1 MGQSANKLALV
12 EPSNFNFNTETFDTN
27 VFQND
32 VQFNKRKIFE
42 EFDNL
47 ISTLDKN
54 KISFNILKSPKNSPD
69 SIYPNNWVVTFEDGT
84 YDLFSMQSPNR
95 RLERSNSNI
104 NFLNMNYSLKNDL
117 TKYESKNIFLEGTGS
132 LVLDRVNKTAY
143 MAESYRSN
151 VSLASKWSQL
161 RGYDLVHFK
170 SYIDEKPT
178 YHTNVLM
185 FITDKFAGICFDSIS
200 DSKYLLSNIEKTH
213 VILYLSIEQVKN
225 FSGNALLVRNTNN
238 EAKFLISSSG
248 LKALDLIQ
256 KKFIEKYYD
265 IVDINIPTI
274 EKIGGCSVRCMLLE
288 LF

>member
-1 MGQSANKLALV
+1 LDQSANKLALV

-32 VQFNKRKIFE
+32 VQFNKLKIFE
-42 EFDNL
+42 EFDNF

-95 RLERSNSNI
+95 RIERSNSNI

-117 TKYESKNIFLEGTGS
+117 TEYEAKNIFLEGTGS
-132 LVLDRVNKTAY
+132 LVLDRVNKIAY
-143 MAESYRSN
+143 MAESNRSN

-170 SYIDEKPT
+170 SYIDKKPT

-185 FITDKFAGICFDSIS
+185 FITNKFAGICFDSIS

-213 VILYLSIEQVKN
+213 KILYLSIEQVKN
-225 FSGNALLVRNTNN
+225 FSGNAIVVRNISN
-238 EAKFLISSSG
+238 EGKFLIASSG

-256 KKFIEKYYD
+256 KRFIEKYYD

-274 EKIGGCSVRCMLLE
+274 EKIGGGSVRCMLLE

>member
-1 MGQSANKLALV
+1 LGQSANKLALV
-12 EPSNFNFNTETFDTN
+12 EPSNFNFNIQTFDTN

-32 VQFNKRKIFE
+32 VQFNKQKILE
-42 EFDNL
+42 EFNNL
-47 ISTLDKN
+47 INCLDKHQ
-54 KISFNILKSPKNSPD
+54 ISFNILKSPKNSPD

-178 YHTNVLM
+178 YHSNVLM

-213 VILYLSIEQVKN
+213 EILYLSIEQVKN

-274 EKIGGCSVRCMLLE
+274 EKIGGGSVRCMLLE

>member
-1 MGQSANKLALV
+1 MDQSANKLALV

-32 VQFNKRKIFE
+32 LQFNKLKIFE
-42 EFDNL
+42 EFDDF

-54 KISFNILKSPKNSPD
+54 KISFNILKSPKDSPD
-69 SIYPNNWVVTFEDGT
+69 SIYPNNWVVTFDDGT

-104 NFLNMNYSLKNDL
+104 NFLNTNYSLKNDL
-117 TKYESKNIFLEGTGS
+117 TEYEAKNIFLEGTGS

-170 SYIDEKPT
+170 SYIDKIPT

-185 FITDKFAGICFDSIS
+185 FITNKFAGICFDSIS
-200 DSKYLLSNIEKTH
+200 DSKNLLSNIEKTH
-213 VILYLSIEQVKN
+213 KILNLSIEQVKN
-225 FSGNALLVRNTNN
+225 FSGNAIVVRNINN

-256 KKFIEKYYD
+256 KRFIEKYYD

-274 EKIGGCSVRCMLLE
+274 EKIGGGSVRCMLLE

>member
-1 MGQSANKLALV
+1 MDQSANKLALV

-32 VQFNKRKIFE
+32 VQFNKLKIFE

-47 ISTLDKN
+47 ISSLDKN
-54 KISFNILKSPKNSPD
+54 NISFNILKSPKNSPD

-95 RLERSNSNI
+95 RIERSNSNI
-104 NFLNMNYSLKNDL
+104 NFLNTNYSLKNDL
-117 TKYESKNIFLEGTGS
+117 TEYEAKNFFLEGTGS
-132 LVLDRVNKTAY
+132 LVLDRVNKNAY
-143 MAESYRSN
+143 MAESNRSN

-170 SYIDEKPT
+170 SYIDKKPT

-185 FITDKFAGICFDSIS
+185 FITNKLAGICFDSIC

-213 VILYLSIEQVKN
+213 KILYLSIEQVKN
-225 FSGNALLVRNTNN
+225 FSGNALVVRNINN

-248 LKALDLIQ
+248 LKALDLVQ
-256 KKFIEKYYD
+256 KRFIEKYYD

-274 EKIGGCSVRCMLLE
+274 EKIGGGSVRCMLLE

>member
-1 MGQSANKLALV
+1 MDQSANKLALV

-32 VQFNKRKIFE
+32 VQFNKLKIFE
-42 EFDNL
+42 EFDNF

-104 NFLNMNYSLKNDL
+104 NFLNTNYSLKNDL
-117 TKYESKNIFLEGTGS
+117 TEYEAENVFLEGTGS

-143 MAESYRSN
+143 MAESKRSN

-170 SYIDEKPT
+170 SYIDKIPT

-185 FITDKFAGICFDSIS
+185 FITNKFAGICFDSIS
-200 DSKYLLSNIEKTH
+200 DSKNLLSNIEKTH
-213 VILYLSIEQVKN
+213 KILNLSIEQVKN
-225 FSGNALLVRNTNN
+225 FSGNAIVVRNINN

-248 LKALDLIQ
+248 LKAFDLIQ
-256 KKFIEKYYD
+256 KRFIEKYYD

-274 EKIGGCSVRCMLLE
+274 EKIGGGSVRCMLLE

>member
-1 MGQSANKLALV
+1 MDQSANKLALV

-32 VQFNKRKIFE
+32 VQFNKLKIFE
-42 EFDNL
+42 EFDNF

-95 RLERSNSNI
+95 RLERSYSNI
-104 NFLNMNYSLKNDL
+104 NFLNTNYSLKNDL
-117 TKYESKNIFLEGTGS
+117 TEYEAKNIFLEGTGS

-143 MAESYRSN
+143 MAESNRSN

-170 SYIDEKPT
+170 SYIDKKPT

-185 FITDKFAGICFDSIS
+185 FITNKFAGICFDSIS

-213 VILYLSIEQVKN
+213 KILYLSIEQVKN
-225 FSGNALLVRNTNN
+225 FSGNAIVVRNINN

-248 LKALDLIQ
+248 LKALDLMQ
-256 KKFIEKYYD
+256 KRFIEKYYD
-265 IVDINIPTI
+265 IVDINIHTI
-274 EKIGGCSVRCMLLE
+274 EKIGGGSVRCMLLE

>member
-1 MGQSANKLALV
+1 MDQSANKLALV
-12 EPSNFNFNTETFDTN
+12 EPSNFNFNIETFDTN

-32 VQFNKRKIFE
+32 IQFNKLKIFE
-42 EFDNL
+42 EFDNF
-47 ISTLDKN
+47 ICSLDKN

-104 NFLNMNYSLKNDL
+104 NFLNTNYSLKNDL
-117 TKYESKNIFLEGTGS
+117 TNYEAQNIFLEGTGS

-143 MAESYRSN
+143 MAESNRSN
-151 VSLASKWSQL
+151 LSLASKWSQL

-170 SYIDEKPT
+170 SYIDKKPT

-213 VILYLSIEQVKN
+213 KILNLSLKQVKN
-225 FSGNALLVRNTNN
+225 FSGNAIVVRNITK

-248 LKALDLIQ
+248 IKALDLMQIR
-256 KKFIEKYYD
+256 FIEKYYD
-265 IVDINIPTI
+265 IVEINIPTI
-274 EKIGGCSVRCMLLE
+274 EKIGGGSVRCMLLE

>member
-1 MGQSANKLALV
+1 MDQSANKLALV

-32 VQFNKRKIFE
+32 VQFNKLKIFE
-42 EFDNL
+42 EFDNF

-104 NFLNMNYSLKNDL
+104 NFLNTNYSLKNDL
-117 TKYESKNIFLEGTGS
+117 TEYEAKNIFLEGTGS
-132 LVLDRVNKTAY
+132 LVLDRVNKNAY
-143 MAESYRSN
+143 MAESNRSN

-170 SYIDEKPT
+170 SYIDKKPT

-185 FITDKFAGICFDSIS
+185 FITNKFAGICFDSIS
-200 DSKYLLSNIEKTH
+200 DSKNLLSNIEKTH
-213 VILYLSIEQVKN
+213 KILNLSIEQVKN
-225 FSGNALLVRNTNN
+225 FSGNAIVVRNTNN

-256 KKFIEKYYD
+256 KRFIEKYYD

-274 EKIGGCSVRCMLLE
+274 EKIGGGSVRCMLLE

>member
-1 MGQSANKLALV
+1 MDQSANKLALV

-32 VQFNKRKIFE
+32 VQFNKLKIFE
-42 EFDNL
+42 EFDDF

-54 KISFNILKSPKNSPD
+54 KIAFNILKSPKNSPD

-95 RLERSNSNI
+95 RIERSNSNI
-104 NFLNMNYSLKNDL
+104 KFLNTNYSLKNDL
-117 TKYESKNIFLEGTGS
+117 TEYEAENIFLEGTGS

-143 MAESYRSN
+143 MAESNRSN

-170 SYIDEKPT
+170 SYIDKKPT

-185 FITDKFAGICFDSIS
+185 FITNKFAGICFDSIS
-200 DSKYLLSNIEKTH
+200 DSKNLLSNIEKTH
-213 VILYLSIEQVKN
+213 KILYLSIEQIKS
-225 FSGNALLVRNTNN
+225 FSGNAIVVRNISN

-248 LKALDLIQ
+248 LKAFDLIQ
-256 KKFIEKYYD
+256 KRFIEKYYD

-274 EKIGGCSVRCMLLE
+274 DKFGGGAVRCMLLE

>member
-1 MGQSANKLALV
+1 MDQSANKLALV

-32 VQFNKRKIFE
+32 VQFNKLKIFE
-42 EFDNL
+42 EFDNF

-104 NFLNMNYSLKNDL
+104 NFLNTNYSLKNDL
-117 TKYESKNIFLEGTGS
+117 TEYEAENIFLEGTGS

-143 MAESYRSN
+143 MAESNRSN

-170 SYIDEKPT
+170 SYIDKKPT

-185 FITDKFAGICFDSIS
+185 FITNKFAGICFDSIS
-200 DSKYLLSNIEKTH
+200 DSKNLLSNIEKTH
-213 VILYLSIEQVKN
+213 KILNLSIEQVKN
-225 FSGNALLVRNTNN
+225 FSGNAIVVRNINN
-238 EAKFLISSSG
+238 EAKFLISTSG
-248 LKALDLIQ
+248 LKAFDLIQ
-256 KKFIEKYYD
+256 KRFIEKYYD

-274 EKIGGCSVRCMLLE
+274 EKIGGGSVRCMLLE

>member
-1 MGQSANKLALV
+1 MDQSANKLALV
-12 EPSNFNFNTETFDTN
+12 EPSNFNFNIETFDSN
-27 VFQND
+27 IFQND
-32 VQFNKRKIFE
+32 IQFNKQKIFK

-47 ISTLDKN
+47 INTLDKN

-95 RLERSNSNI
+95 RIERSNSNI
-104 NFLNMNYSLKNDL
+104 KFLNTNYSLKNDL
-117 TKYESKNIFLEGTGS
+117 TVYEKQNNFLEGTGS

-143 MAESYRSN
+143 MAESNRSN
-151 VSLASKWSQL
+151 VSLATKWSQL

-170 SYIDEKPT
+170 SYIDKKPT

-200 DSKYLLSNIEKTH
+200 DSKYLLLNIEKTH
-213 VILYLSIEQVKN
+213 KILNLSIEQVKN
-225 FSGNALLVRNTNN
+225 FSGNAIVVRNITN

-256 KKFIEKYYD
+256 IKFIEKYYD
-265 IVDINIPTI
+265 IVEINIPTI
-274 EKIGGCSVRCMLLE
+274 ERIGGGSVRCMLLE

>member
-1 MGQSANKLALV
+1 MDQSANKLALV

-32 VQFNKRKIFE
+32 VQFNKLKIFE
-42 EFDNL
+42 EFDNF

-95 RLERSNSNI
+95 RIERSNSNI
-104 NFLNMNYSLKNDL
+104 NFLNMNYSLKNDF
-117 TKYESKNIFLEGTGS
+117 TEYEAKNIFLEGTGS

-143 MAESYRSN
+143 MAESNRSN
-151 VSLASKWSQL
+151 LSIASKWSQL

-170 SYIDEKPT
+170 SYIDKKPT

-185 FITDKFAGICFDSIS
+185 FITNKFAGICFDSIS

-213 VILYLSIEQVKN
+213 KILYLSIEQVKN
-225 FSGNALLVRNTNN
+225 FSANAIVVRNTNN

-248 LKALDLIQ
+248 LKALNLIQ

-274 EKIGGCSVRCMLLE
+274 EKIGGGSVRCMLLE

>member
-1 MGQSANKLALV
+1 MDQSANKLALV

-32 VQFNKRKIFE
+32 VQFNKLKIFE
-42 EFDNL
+42 EFDNF

-95 RLERSNSNI
+95 RIERSNSNI
-104 NFLNMNYSLKNDL
+104 NFLNTNYSLKNDL
-117 TKYESKNIFLEGTGS
+117 TEYEAKNVFLEGTGS

-143 MAESYRSN
+143 MAESNRSN

-170 SYIDEKPT
+170 SYIDKKPT

-185 FITDKFAGICFDSIS
+185 FITNKFAGICFDSIS

-213 VILYLSIEQVKN
+213 KILYLSIEQVKN
-225 FSGNALLVRNTNN
+225 FSGNALVVRNINN

-256 KKFIEKYYD
+256 KRFIEKYYD

-274 EKIGGCSVRCMLLE
+274 EKIGGGSVRCMLLE

>member
-1 MGQSANKLALV
+1 MDQSANKLALV
-12 EPSNFNFNTETFDTN
+12 EPSNFNFNIETFDSN
-27 VFQND
+27 IFQND
-32 VQFNKRKIFE
+32 IQFNKQKIFK

-47 ISTLDKN
+47 INTLDKN
-54 KISFNILKSPKNSPD
+54 KILFNILKSPKNSPD

-95 RLERSNSNI
+95 RIERSNSNI
-104 NFLNMNYSLKNDL
+104 NYLNTNYSLKNDL
-117 TKYESKNIFLEGTGS
+117 TVYEKQNIFLEGTGS

-143 MAESYRSN
+143 MAESNRSN

-170 SYIDEKPT
+170 SYIDKKPT

-200 DSKYLLSNIEKTH
+200 DSKYLRSNIEKTH
-213 VILYLSIEQVKN
+213 KILNLSIEQVKN
-225 FSGNALLVRNTNN
+225 FSGNAIVVRNITN

-256 KKFIEKYYD
+256 IKFIEKYYD
-265 IVDINIPTI
+265 IVEINIPTI
-274 EKIGGCSVRCMLLE
+274 ERIGGGSVRCMVLE

>member
-1 MGQSANKLALV
+1 MDQSANKLALV

-32 VQFNKRKIFE
+32 VQFNKLKIFE

-47 ISTLDKN
+47 ISTLEKN
-54 KISFNILKSPKNSPD
+54 KISFNILKSPKDSPD
-69 SIYPNNWVVTFEDGT
+69 SIYPNNWVVTFDDGT
-84 YDLFSMQSPNR
+84 YDLFSMKSPNR
-95 RLERSNSNI
+95 RLERSNSNM
-104 NFLNMNYSLKNDL
+104 NFLNTNYSLKNDL
-117 TKYESKNIFLEGTGS
+117 TKYEAENVFLEGTGS

-143 MAESYRSN
+143 MAESKRSN

-170 SYIDEKPT
+170 SYIDKIPT

-185 FITDKFAGICFDSIS
+185 FITNKFAGICFDSIS
-200 DSKYLLSNIEKTH
+200 DSKNLLSNIEKTH
-213 VILYLSIEQVKN
+213 KILNLSIEQVKN
-225 FSGNALLVRNTNN
+225 FSGNAIVVRNINN

-248 LKALDLIQ
+248 LKAFNLVQ
-256 KKFIEKYYD
+256 KRFIEKYYD

-274 EKIGGCSVRCMLLE
+274 EKIGGGSVRCMILE

>member
-1 MGQSANKLALV
+1 MDQSASKLALV

-32 VQFNKRKIFE
+32 VQFNKLKIFE
-42 EFDNL
+42 EFDNF

-95 RLERSNSNI
+95 RIERSNSNI

-117 TKYESKNIFLEGTGS
+117 TEYEAKNIFLEGTGS
-132 LVLDRVNKTAY
+132 LVLDRVNKNAY
-143 MAESYRSN
+143 MAESNRSN

-170 SYIDEKPT
+170 SYIDKKPT

-185 FITDKFAGICFDSIS
+185 FITNKFAGICFDSIS

-213 VILYLSIEQVKN
+213 EILYLSIEQVKN

-256 KKFIEKYYD
+256 KRFIEKYYD
-265 IVDINIPTI
+265 IVEINIPTI
-274 EKIGGCSVRCMLLE
+274 EKIGGGSVRCMLLE

>member
-1 MGQSANKLALV
+1 MDQSANKLALV

-32 VQFNKRKIFE
+32 VQFNKLKIFE

-47 ISTLDKN
+47 IGTLEEN

-69 SIYPNNWVVTFEDGT
+69 SIYPNNWVVTFDDGT

-95 RLERSNSNI
+95 RIERSNSNI
-104 NFLNMNYSLKNDL
+104 NFLNTNYSLKNDL
-117 TKYESKNIFLEGTGS
+117 TEYEAKNIFLEGTGS

-143 MAESYRSN
+143 MAESNRSN

-170 SYIDEKPT
+170 SYIDKKPT

-185 FITDKFAGICFDSIS
+185 FITNKFAGICFDSIS

-213 VILYLSIEQVKN
+213 KILYLSIEQVKN
-225 FSGNALLVRNTNN
+225 FSGNAIVVRNINN

-256 KKFIEKYYD
+256 KRFIEKYYD

-274 EKIGGCSVRCMLLE
+274 EKIGGGSVRCMLLE

>member
-1 MGQSANKLALV
+1 MDQSANKLALV

-32 VQFNKRKIFE
+32 VQFNKLKIFE

-47 ISTLDKN
+47 ISTLEKN
-54 KISFNILKSPKNSPD
+54 KISFNILKSPKDSPD
-69 SIYPNNWVVTFEDGT
+69 SIYPNNWVVTFDDGT

-104 NFLNMNYSLKNDL
+104 NFLNTNYSLKNDL
-117 TKYESKNIFLEGTGS
+117 TEYEAENIFLEGTGS
-132 LVLDRVNKTAY
+132 LVLDRVNKIAY
-143 MAESYRSN
+143 MAESKRSN
-151 VSLASKWSQL
+151 VSLGSKWSQL
-161 RGYDLVHFK
+161 RGYDLVSFK
-170 SYIDEKPT
+170 SYIDKKPT

-185 FITDKFAGICFDSIS
+185 FITNKFAGICFDSIS
-200 DSKYLLSNIEKTH
+200 DSKNLLSNIEKTH
-213 VILYLSIEQVKN
+213 KILNLSIEQVKN
-225 FSGNALLVRNTNN
+225 FSGNAIVVRNINN

-256 KKFIEKYYD
+256 KRFIEKYYD

-274 EKIGGCSVRCMLLE
+274 EKIGGGSVRCMLLE

>member
-1 MGQSANKLALV
+1 MDQSANKLALV
-12 EPSNFNFNTETFDTN
+12 EPSNFSFNTETFETN
-27 VFQND
+27 IFQND
-32 VQFNKRKIFE
+32 VQFNKLKIFE
-42 EFDNL
+42 EFDNF
-47 ISTLDKN
+47 ISSLDKN

-95 RLERSNSNI
+95 RIERSNSNI
-104 NFLNMNYSLKNDL
+104 NFLNTNYSLKNDL
-117 TKYESKNIFLEGTGS
+117 TEYEAKNIFLEGTGS
-132 LVLDRVNKTAY
+132 LVLDRVNKNAY
-143 MAESYRSN
+143 MAESNRSN

-170 SYIDEKPT
+170 SYIDKKPT

-185 FITDKFAGICFDSIS
+185 FITNKFAGICFDSIS

-213 VILYLSIEQVKN
+213 KILYLSIEQVKN
-225 FSGNALLVRNTNN
+225 FSGNAIVVRNTNN

-256 KKFIEKYYD
+256 KRFIEKYYD

-274 EKIGGCSVRCMLLE
+274 EKIGGGSVRCMLLE

>member
-1 MGQSANKLALV
+1 LDQSANKLALV
-12 EPSNFNFNTETFDTN
+12 EPSNFNFNTETFDSN
-27 VFQND
+27 IFQND
-32 VQFNKRKIFE
+32 IQFNKQYVFE

-47 ISTLDKN
+47 INTLDKN

-84 YDLFSMQSPNR
+84 YDLFSMQSSNR
-95 RLERSNSNI
+95 RIERSNSNI
-104 NFLNMNYSLKNDL
+104 NFLNTNYSLKNDL
-117 TKYESKNIFLEGTGS
+117 SVYEKQNIFLEGTGS
-132 LVLDRVNKTAY
+132 LVLDRVNKTVY
-143 MAESYRSN
+143 MAESNRSN

-170 SYIDEKPT
+170 SYIDKKPT

-200 DSKYLLSNIEKTH
+200 DSKYLLSNIKKTH
-213 VILYLSIEQVKN
+213 KILNLSIEQVKK
-225 FSGNALLVRNTNN
+225 FSGNAIVVRNISN

-248 LKALDLIQ
+248 LKALDLMQI
-256 KKFIEKYYD
+256 KFIEKYYD
-265 IVDINIPTI
+265 IVEINIPTI
-274 EKIGGCSVRCMLLE
+274 ERIGGGSVRCMLLE

>member
-1 MGQSANKLALV
+1 MDQSANKLALV

-32 VQFNKRKIFE
+32 VQFNKLKIFV

-47 ISTLDKN
+47 ISTLEKN
-54 KISFNILKSPKNSPD
+54 KISFNILKSPKDSPD
-69 SIYPNNWVVTFEDGT
+69 SIYPNNWVVTFDDGT

-104 NFLNMNYSLKNDL
+104 NFLNTNYSLKNDL
-117 TKYESKNIFLEGTGS
+117 TEYETENIFLEGTGS
-132 LVLDRVNKTAY
+132 LVLDRVNKIAY
-143 MAESYRSN
+143 MAESKRSN

-170 SYIDEKPT
+170 SYIDKIPT

-185 FITDKFAGICFDSIS
+185 FITNKFAGICFDSIS
-200 DSKYLLSNIEKTH
+200 DSKNLLSNIEKTH
-213 VILYLSIEQVKN
+213 KILNLSIEQVKN
-225 FSGNALLVRNTNN
+225 FSGNAIVVSNINN

-256 KKFIEKYYD
+256 KRFIEKYYD

-274 EKIGGCSVRCMLLE
+274 EKIGGGSVRCMLLE

>member
-1 MGQSANKLALV
+1 MDQSANKLALV
-12 EPSNFNFNTETFDTN
+12 EPSNFNFNIETFDSN
-27 VFQND
+27 IFQND
-32 VQFNKRKIFE
+32 IQFNKQNVFE

-47 ISTLDKN
+47 TSALDKN

-95 RLERSNSNI
+95 RIERSNSNI
-104 NFLNMNYSLKNDL
+104 KFLNTNYSLKNDF
-117 TKYESKNIFLEGTGS
+117 TEYEALNIFLEGTGS

-143 MAESYRSN
+143 MAESNRSN

-170 SYIDEKPT
+170 SYIDKKPT

-200 DSKYLLSNIEKTH
+200 DSKYLLSNIKKTH
-213 VILYLSIEQVKN
+213 KILNLSIEQVKN
-225 FSGNALLVRNTNN
+225 FVGNAIVVRNINN

-248 LKALDLIQ
+248 LKTLDLIQ
-256 KKFIEKYYD
+256 IKFIEKYYD
-265 IVDINIPTI
+265 IVEINIPTI
-274 EKIGGCSVRCMLLE
+274 ERIGGGSVRCMLLE

>member
-1 MGQSANKLALV
+1 MDQSANKLALV

-32 VQFNKRKIFE
+32 VQFNKLKIFE
-42 EFDNL
+42 EFDNF

-104 NFLNMNYSLKNDL
+104 NFLNTNYSLKNDL
-117 TKYESKNIFLEGTGS
+117 TEYEAKNIFLEGTGS
-132 LVLDRVNKTAY
+132 LVLDRVNKIAY
-143 MAESYRSN
+143 MAESNRSN

-170 SYIDEKPT
+170 SYIDKKPT

-185 FITDKFAGICFDSIS
+185 FITNKFAGICFDSIS

-213 VILYLSIEQVKN
+213 KILYLSIEQVKN
-225 FSGNALLVRNTNN
+225 FSGNAIVVRNINN

-256 KKFIEKYYD
+256 KRFIEKYYD

-274 EKIGGCSVRCMLLE
+274 EKIGGGSVRCMLLE

>member
-1 MGQSANKLALV
+1 MDQSANKLALV
-12 EPSNFNFNTETFDTN
+12 EPSNFNFNTETFDSN

-32 VQFNKRKIFE
+32 VQFNKLKIFE
-42 EFDNL
+42 EFDNF

-95 RLERSNSNI
+95 RIERSNSNI
-104 NFLNMNYSLKNDL
+104 NFLNTNYSLKNDL
-117 TKYESKNIFLEGTGS
+117 TEYEAKNIFLEGTGS

-143 MAESYRSN
+143 MAESNRSN

-170 SYIDEKPT
+170 SYIDKKPT

-185 FITDKFAGICFDSIS
+185 FITNKFAGICFDSIS

-213 VILYLSIEQVKN
+213 KILYLSIEQVKN
-225 FSGNALLVRNTNN
+225 FSGNAIAVRNINN

-256 KKFIEKYYD
+256 KRFIEKYYD

-274 EKIGGCSVRCMLLE
+274 EKIGGGSVRCMLLE

>member
-1 MGQSANKLALV
+1 MDQSANKLALV

-32 VQFNKRKIFE
+32 VQFNKLKIFE
-42 EFDNL
+42 EFDNF

-104 NFLNMNYSLKNDL
+104 NFLNTNYSLKNDL
-117 TKYESKNIFLEGTGS
+117 TEYEAKNIFLEGTGS

-143 MAESYRSN
+143 MAESKRSN

-170 SYIDEKPT
+170 SYIDKIPT

-185 FITDKFAGICFDSIS
+185 FITNKFAGICFDSIS
-200 DSKYLLSNIEKTH
+200 DSKNLLSNIEKTH
-213 VILYLSIEQVKN
+213 KILNLSIEQVKN
-225 FSGNALLVRNTNN
+225 FSGNAIVVRNINN

-256 KKFIEKYYD
+256 KRFIEKYYD

-274 EKIGGCSVRCMLLE
+274 EKIGGGSVRCMLLE

>member
-12 EPSNFNFNTETFDTN
+12 EPSNFNFNRETFDTN

-32 VQFNKRKIFE
+32 VQFNKLKIFE
-42 EFDNL
+42 EFDNF

-95 RLERSNSNI
+95 RIERSNSNI
-104 NFLNMNYSLKNDL
+104 NFLNTNYSLKNDL
-117 TKYESKNIFLEGTGS
+117 TEYEAKNIFLEGTGS

-143 MAESYRSN
+143 MAESNRSN

-170 SYIDEKPT
+170 SYIDKKPT

-185 FITDKFAGICFDSIS
+185 FITNKFAGICFDSIS

-213 VILYLSIEQVKN
+213 KILYLSIEQVKN
-225 FSGNALLVRNTNN
+225 FSGNAIVVRNINN

-248 LKALDLIQ
+248 LKAFDLIQ
-256 KKFIEKYYD
+256 KRFIEKYYD

-274 EKIGGCSVRCMLLE
+274 EKIGGGSVRCMLLE

>member
-1 MGQSANKLALV
+1 MDQSANKLALV

-32 VQFNKRKIFE
+32 VQFNKLKIFE

-47 ISTLDKN
+47 IGTLEEN
-54 KISFNILKSPKNSPD
+54 KISFNILKSPKDSPD
-69 SIYPNNWVVTFEDGT
+69 SIYPNNWVVTFDDGT

-104 NFLNMNYSLKNDL
+104 NFLNTNYSLKNDL
-117 TKYESKNIFLEGTGS
+117 TEYESENVFLEGTGS

-143 MAESYRSN
+143 MAESKRSN

-170 SYIDEKPT
+170 SYIDKIPT

-185 FITDKFAGICFDSIS
+185 FITNKFAGICFDSIS
-200 DSKYLLSNIEKTH
+200 DSKNLLSNIEKTH
-213 VILYLSIEQVKN
+213 KILNLSIEQVKN
-225 FSGNALLVRNTNN
+225 FSGNAIVVRNINN

-248 LKALDLIQ
+248 LKAFDSMQ
-256 KKFIEKYYD
+256 KRFIEKYYD

-274 EKIGGCSVRCMLLE
+274 EKIGGGSVRCMLLE

>member
-1 MGQSANKLALV
+1 MDQSANKLALV

-32 VQFNKRKIFE
+32 VQFNKLKIFE
-42 EFDNL
+42 EFDNF

-104 NFLNMNYSLKNDL
+104 NFLNTNYSLKNDL
-117 TKYESKNIFLEGTGS
+117 TEYEAKNIFLEGTGS

-143 MAESYRSN
+143 MAESNRSN

-170 SYIDEKPT
+170 SYIDKKPT

-185 FITDKFAGICFDSIS
+185 FITNKFAGICFDSIS
-200 DSKYLLSNIEKTH
+200 DSKNLLSNIEKTH
-213 VILYLSIEQVKN
+213 KILYLSIEQVKN
-225 FSGNALLVRNTNN
+225 FSGNAIVVRNINN

-248 LKALDLIQ
+248 LKAFDLIQ
-256 KKFIEKYYD
+256 KRFIEKYYD

-274 EKIGGCSVRCMLLE
+274 EKIGGGSVRCMLLE

>member
-1 MGQSANKLALV
+1 MDQSANKLALV

-32 VQFNKRKIFE
+32 VQFNKLKIFK
-42 EFDNL
+42 EFDNF

-95 RLERSNSNI
+95 RIERSNSNI
-104 NFLNMNYSLKNDL
+104 NFLNTNYSLRNDL
-117 TKYESKNIFLEGTGS
+117 TEYEAKNIFLEGTGS
-132 LVLDRVNKTAY
+132 LVLDRVNKIAY
-143 MAESYRSN
+143 MAESNRSN

-170 SYIDEKPT
+170 SYIDKKPT

-185 FITDKFAGICFDSIS
+185 FITNKFAGICFDSIS

-213 VILYLSIEQVKN
+213 KILYLSIEQVKN
-225 FSGNALLVRNTNN
+225 FSGNAIVVRNTNN

-256 KKFIEKYYD
+256 KRFIEKYYD
-265 IVDINIPTI
+265 IVDINIPNI
-274 EKIGGCSVRCMLLE
+274 EKIGGGSVRCMVLE

>member
-1 MGQSANKLALV
+1 MDQSANKLALV
-12 EPSNFNFNTETFDTN
+12 EPSNFNFNLETFDTN
-27 VFQND
+27 VFQNNI
-32 VQFNKRKIFE
+32 QFNKLKVFE
-42 EFDNL
+42 EFDNF

-104 NFLNMNYSLKNDL
+104 NFLNTNYSLKNDL
-117 TKYESKNIFLEGTGS
+117 TKYEAQNFFLEGTGS

-143 MAESYRSN
+143 MAESNRSN

-170 SYIDEKPT
+170 SYIDKKPT

-185 FITDKFAGICFDSIS
+185 FITNKFAGICFDSIS
-200 DSKYLLSNIEKTH
+200 DSKNLLSNIEKTH
-213 VILYLSIEQVKN
+213 KILNLSIEQVKN
-225 FSGNALLVRNTNN
+225 FSGNAIVVRNINN
-238 EAKFLISSSG
+238 EAKFLISTSG

-256 KKFIEKYYD
+256 KRFIEKYYD

-274 EKIGGCSVRCMLLE
+274 EKIGGGSVRCMLLE

>member
-1 MGQSANKLALV
+1 MDQSANKLALV

-32 VQFNKRKIFE
+32 VQFNKLKIFE
-42 EFDNL
+42 EFDNF

-104 NFLNMNYSLKNDL
+104 NFLNTNYSLKNDL
-117 TKYESKNIFLEGTGS
+117 TEYESKNIFLEGTGS

-161 RGYDLVHFK
+161 RGYDLIHFK
-170 SYIDEKPT
+170 SYIDRKPI

-185 FITDKFAGICFDSIS
+185 FITDKFVGICLDSIS
-200 DSKYLLSNIEKTH
+200 DSTNLQSNIEKNH
-213 VILYLSIEQVKN
+213 KILNLSIEQIKS
-225 FSGNALLVRNTNN
+225 FSGNSLVVKNIIK
-238 EAKFLISSSG
+238 EYKFLISSSG
-248 LKALDLIQ
+248 LKALDLTQ
-256 KKFIEKYYD
+256 RKFIEKYYD
-265 IVDINIPTI
+265 IVEINIPTI
-274 EKIGGCSVRCMLLE
+274 EKIGGGSVRCMILE

>member
-32 VQFNKRKIFE
+32 VQFNKLKIFE
-42 EFDNL
+42 EFDNF

-117 TKYESKNIFLEGTGS
+117 TEYEGKNIFLEGTGS
-132 LVLDRVNKTAY
+132 LVLDRVNKNAY
-143 MAESYRSN
+143 MAESNRSN

-170 SYIDEKPT
+170 SYIDKKPT

-185 FITDKFAGICFDSIS
+185 FITNKFAGICFDSIS

-213 VILYLSIEQVKN
+213 KILYLSLEQVKN
-225 FSGNALLVRNTNN
+225 FSGNAIVVRNTNN
-238 EAKFLISSSG
+238 ETKFLISSSG

-256 KKFIEKYYD
+256 KRFIEKYYD
-265 IVDINIPTI
+265 IVEINIPTI
-274 EKIGGCSVRCMLLE
+274 EKIGGGSVRCMLLE

>member
-1 MGQSANKLALV
+1 MDQSANKLALV
-12 EPSNFNFNTETFDTN
+12 EPSNFNFNIETFETN

-32 VQFNKRKIFE
+32 IQFNKQNVFE

-47 ISTLDKN
+47 TSTLDKN

-69 SIYPNNWVVTFEDGT
+69 SIYLNNWVVTFEDGT

-104 NFLNMNYSLKNDL
+104 NFLNKSYSLKNDL
-117 TKYESKNIFLEGTGS
+117 TKYELRNIFLEGTGS
-132 LVLDRVNKTAY
+132 LVLDRVNKIAY
-143 MAESYRSN
+143 MAESNRSN

-170 SYIDEKPT
+170 SYIEKKPT

-185 FITDKFAGICFDSIS
+185 FITDKFSGICFDSIS
-200 DSKYLLSNIEKTH
+200 DSTYIQSKIEKTH
-213 VILYLSIEQVKN
+213 KILNLSIEQVKN
-225 FSGNALLVRNTNN
+225 FSGNAIVVRNTSN
-238 EAKFLISSSG
+238 EAKFLISSSA

-256 KKFIEKYYD
+256 IKFIEKYYD
-265 IVDINIPTI
+265 IVEINIPTI
-274 EKIGGCSVRCMLLE
+274 EKIGGGSVRCMLLE